1 VTNTAKEPTPSSVSD
16 ETKQDG
22 QTQSQW
28 GWVEPSVW
36 TSRMLQ
42 ALVNGVKGG
51 KWFSLMDKVY
61 SPTNLEA
68 AWKRVERNKGAAG
81 IDGQSV
87 EQFATQAESSL
98 KWLHEQLREG
108 RYQPLSV
115 KRQWIPKPGTNQQR
129 PLGIPAVRDR
139 VVQGAL
145 RNVLEP
151 IFERNFAGHSY
162 GFRPKRSCKDALR
175 RVEELLR
182 RGYLHIVDADITS
195 YFETIVRTILM
206 DELKKEVADGRV
218 LELIETFLEQSVMD
232 GLSEWTPE
240 EGTPQG
246 AVISPLLANI
256 YLHPVDVAIERA
268 GFEMVRYADDL
279 VILCKSEADA
289 REALKLLSEEMT
301 KLKLKLHPEKT
312 KLVDLMNAEGFD
324 FLGYRFRKNSKGPRK
339 KSLKKFKDKV
349 RELTPRN
356 AGNSLEKIISRL
368 NETLRGW
375 FEYFKHSVRTTFEP
389 LDMWV
394 RRRLRAILLRRQ
406 HKRGMGRGY
415 ANLRWPNAYFAKFRL
430 FTMTTARIQ
439 AVQSR

>member
-1 VTNTAKEPTPSSVSD
+1 MTSTQESTPSTVPQ
-16 ETKQDG
+16 EAEQDG
-22 QTQSQW
+22 EIHPRW
-28 GWVEPSVW
+28 AWVEPAVW
-36 TSRMLQ
+36 TARMLQ

-87 EQFATQAESSL
+87 EQFAAQAESSL
-98 KWLHEQLREG
+98 KWLHEELREG
-108 RYQPLSV
+108 RYKPLPV
-115 KRQWIPKPGTNQQR
+115 RRRWIPKPGTNQQR

-151 IFERNFAGHSY
+151 IFERKFAEHSY

-182 RGYLHIVDADITS
+182 RGHLHIVDADITN

-218 LELIETFLEQSVMD
+218 LALIETFLEQSVMD
-232 GLSEWTPE
+232 GLSEWTLE
-240 EGTPQG
+240 DGTPQG

-256 YLHPVDVAIERA
+256 YLHPVDVAMARA

-279 VILCKSEADA
+279 VILCKSEEEA
-289 REALKLLSEEMT
+289 REALTLLTREMT

-312 KLVDLMNAEGFD
+312 KLVDLMNSEGF
-324 FLGYRFRKNSKGPRK
+324 
-339 KSLKKFKDKV
+339 
-349 RELTPRN
+349 
-356 AGNSLEKIISRL
+356 KI
-368 NETLRGW
+368 
-375 FEYFKHSVRTTFEP
+375 P
-389 LDMWV
+389 
-394 RRRLRAILLRRQ
+394 
-406 HKRGMGRGY
+406 
-415 ANLRWPNAYFAKFRL
+415 
-430 FTMTTARIQ
+430 
-439 AVQSR
+439 